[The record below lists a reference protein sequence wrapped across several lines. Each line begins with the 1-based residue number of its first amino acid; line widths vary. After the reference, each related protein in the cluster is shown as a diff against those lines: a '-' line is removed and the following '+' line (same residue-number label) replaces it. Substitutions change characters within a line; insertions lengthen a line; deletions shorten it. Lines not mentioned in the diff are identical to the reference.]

1 MRPNIDYIK
10 RLQNEK
16 GWSNAQLA
24 IKMGISKAHV
34 GRIFSGKRDAG
45 TKVISGIIRAFPNEP
60 LDKLFVLD

>member
-1 MRPNIDYIK
+1 MRPNIEYIK
-10 RLQNEK
+10 QLQIKK

-24 IKMGISKAHV
+24 MRMGVSKAHV

-60 LDKLFVLD
+60 LDKLFILD

>member
-10 RLQNEK
+10 QLQNEK

-24 IKMGISKAHV
+24 IKMGVSKAHV

-45 TKVISGIIRAFPNEP
+45 NKVISGIVKAFPNEP
-60 LDKLFVLD
+60 LDKLFILD

>member
-1 MRPNIDYIK
+1 MRPNIEYIK
-10 RLQNEK
+10 QLQNEK

-24 IKMGISKAHV
+24 IKMGVSKAHV

-45 TKVISGIIRAFPNEP
+45 NKVISGIVKAFPNEP